1 MLGALTVI
9 LHLDVI
15 GLLAI
20 GIAVAVTLVV
30 VTRLTIVLDL
40 YIIAS
45 VAVGVAV
52 LLVDIWSDALGLGLV
67 AVVGGHRIGMQGR
80 FESEKV

>member
-1 MLGALTVI
+1 MLGVLTVAVHVDI
-9 LHLDVI
+9 T
-15 GLLAI
+15 GLLA
-20 GIAVAVTLVV
+20 VAFVV
-30 VTRLTIVLDL
+30 VTRLTDVLDL
-40 YIIAS
+40 YITAS